1 MLEPHARKG
10 SVFKVKYF
18 SFNVDVPFTAILL
31 NPPSRECNILN
42 IGMFDIVIKYTF
54 SI

>member
-1 MLEPHARKG
+1 MLEKAVYLKWR
-10 SVFKVKYF
+10 KYF
-18 SFNVDVPFTAILL
+18 GFNVDVSFAAILL

-42 IGMFDIVIKYTF
+42 IGMFDILIKYTF